1 VIAGTARQASADAL
15 FVGVDGGG
23 SKTLA
28 VVVDAGSIER
38 GRGQA
43 GGSNYR
49 AVGLEPAV
57 RHVEEAIA
65 RALAD
70 AGGASQLAG
79 AWLGIAGIDHPDDSR
94 LLLDRLR
101 TVAPSVRLTNDA
113 ELVLSG
119 LPECVGIALIAGTG
133 SIALGRNAAGHA
145 ARAGGWGHLLGDE
158 GSGYDL
164 GRRALQAAA
173 RAADGRGSS
182 TALLP
187 LILQE
192 WGLRTPDELIERVH
206 GESET
211 AGIARLSS
219 LVVRAAHE
227 GDGVSA
233 GIVRRAAAELALAA
247 EAVAAALGF
256 DESVPLAL
264 GGGLLLYEVA
274 LRDQVLRRLARR
286 RSLPEVA
293 LVAEPALTTA
303 RALAAAWQGT
313 ERPIPTAADAR

>member
-1 VIAGTARQASADAL
+1 VHQPVSDAL

-28 VVVDAGSIER
+28 VVVDAGSVER

-65 RALAD
+65 RALAA
-70 AGGASQLAG
+70 AGGAAGGAGQLAG
-79 AWLGIAGIDHPDDSR
+79 AWLGIAGVDHPDDSQ

-101 TVAPSVRLTNDA
+101 AVAPSVQITNDA
-113 ELVLSG
+113 ELVVSG

-173 RAADGRGSS
+173 RAADGRGRP

-187 LILQE
+187 LILKE
-192 WGLRTPDELIERVH
+192 WGLRAADELIERVH

-219 LVVRAAHE
+219 LVLRAARE
-227 GDGVSA
+227 GDVVAA

-264 GGGLLLYEVA
+264 GGGLLLHEDA
-274 LRDQVLRRLARR
+274 LRDHVLRRLARR

-293 LVAEPALTTA
+293 LVAEPALSTA

-313 ERPIPTAADAR
+313 KRPIPTAADVR